1 MVLGFFSISNFFINK
16 NSQGR
21 KLSAKKS
28 TYLPYFSFNRRKVF
42 RRFWWIKFLSMI
54 LVSPFKWLR
63 LPSLDLDDSF
73 WNNTH
78 GKLLNLSTWIKINL
92 GVFEILKGQLAK
104 HWLYRQTSKLNSIFL
119 LFVLSNLWNPSNL
132 NLLTSSFL
140 RWQNLP
146 HYLQLLFLIK
156 QIITKI

>member
-1 MVLGFFSISNFFINK
+1 MALIRLTLKSTDTG
-16 NSQGR
+16 QEW
-21 KLSAKKS
+21 KLSKICNTNNALILWIKD
-28 TYLPYFSFNRRKVF
+28 FNRRKVF

-92 GVFEILKGQLAK
+92 GVFEIVKGQLAK
-104 HWLYRQTSKLNSIFL
+104 HWLYRQTSQLNSIFL
-119 LFVLSNLWNPSNL
+119 CCFLFFQISEIYRIWTFYFRAFCVDKIC
-132 NLLTSSFL
+132 
-140 RWQNLP
+140 
-146 HYLQLLFLIK
+146 HMIK
-156 QIITKI
+156 NCRS